1 MLNWIEV
8 LLRTIGMVLL
18 LFFVA
23 KLSSKKQVAQLSY
36 FDYISRISL
45 GGIAAIMVVDLR
57 VNFLYGVLAIIVWI
71 GITYT
76 LDFIA
81 LKSKIFRDFI
91 EGKGIVLIKDGKI
104 MEENLK
110 KEQFTTD
117 MLLKQ
122 LRSKNVFKF
131 ADVEFAVLE
140 PTGEVNILLK
150 RNMQPVTLKDLHE
163 KIPNEKE
170 PQTVIMDG
178 KILNEPLATLG
189 LSPAWLLSQ
198 LEKQGFSID
207 NVFLAQVDSYG
218 QVTVDLYDDKIK
230 VPQPTELPLLLSSL
244 KKSQAD
250 LELFALETE
259 NKDAKQ
265 MYMKNAE
272 KVKDIIL
279 KVTPILQ

>member
-8 LLRTIGMVLL
+8 LLRTLGMLVL
-18 LFFVA
+18 LFFAA
-23 KLSSKKQVAQLSY
+23 KISGQKQVAQLSY
-36 FDYISRISL
+36 FDYISRITL
-45 GGIAAIMVVDLR
+45 GGIAAIMVVDLS

-71 GITYT
+71 AITYA

-122 LRSKNVFKF
+122 LRSKNTFKF

-150 RNMQPVTLKDLHE
+150 RNLQPITLKDLDV

-189 LSPAWLLSQ
+189 LSQAWLMTQ
-198 LEKQGFSID
+198 LEKQGVAIE

-218 QVTVDLYDDKIK
+218 QVTVDLYDDKIQ
-230 VPQPTELPLLLSSL
+230 VPQPTELPLLLSSI
-244 KKSQAD
+244 KKCQAD

-272 KVKDIIL
+272 KVKDIIQ